1 MHRDFGLGRTSYLPR
16 IQYNQFNP
24 TQKNYQ
30 NNNSTKLNYLEL
42 SLNNRSPLTSHYQYN
57 KNSNFNFFGT
67 ENQFSNSNF
76 FRNTISSSKSKYY
89 SPLSYNSNNN
99 KNDFRNY
106 STKKSERK
114 NNIINQEKTNY
125 NQFYHLVKTSPKIL
139 NYQNSYSTQLSS
151 FSSFS
156 PKKQINSLKGKSFG
170 KTSYKANNKKICPL
184 CNKEIEIY
192 RYNFHYSIHPS
203 QILPWLYLGS
213 YRNAC
218 DKEEL
223 KTLNIKYILNCAV
236 ECYNHFPKEIKY
248 CHIKLNDL
256 PNFRI
261 LPHLN
266 KAVSFIEEAH
276 KKGCNILVHCQMGI
290 SRSTSC
296 VIAYFVKVLGYKV
309 MNALEFI
316 KKKRKQVMPNF
327 GFLEQLL
334 QYEKSNLNLQNNNFN
349 NN

>member
-1 MHRDFGLGRTSYLPR
+1 MHL
-16 IQYNQFNP
+16 
-24 TQKNYQ
+24 
-30 NNNSTKLNYLEL
+30 
-42 SLNNRSPLTSHYQYN
+42 
-57 KNSNFNFFGT
+57 
-67 ENQFSNSNF
+67 
-76 FRNTISSSKSKYY
+76 
-89 SPLSYNSNNN
+89 
-99 KNDFRNY
+99 
-106 STKKSERK
+106 
-114 NNIINQEKTNY
+114 
-125 NQFYHLVKTSPKIL
+125 
-139 NYQNSYSTQLSS
+139 
-151 FSSFS
+151 
-156 PKKQINSLKGKSFG
+156 
-170 KTSYKANNKKICPL
+170 
-184 CNKEIEIY
+184 
-192 RYNFHYSIHPS
+192 S
-203 QILPWLYLGS
+203 QILSWLYLGS
-213 YRNAC
+213 FANAC
-218 DKEEL
+218 DLDEL
-223 KTLNIKYILNCAV
+223 KRNNIKYILNCAV